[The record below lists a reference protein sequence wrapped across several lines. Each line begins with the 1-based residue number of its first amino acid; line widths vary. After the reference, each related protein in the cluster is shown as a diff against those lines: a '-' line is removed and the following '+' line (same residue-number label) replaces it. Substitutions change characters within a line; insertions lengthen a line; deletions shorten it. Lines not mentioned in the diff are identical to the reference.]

1 MNLSLTIA
9 SLKEAAQVAGIRNKV
24 ARDLE
29 NRYGKGQWDF
39 QTTEKSVI
47 HSMTGKSKVFVAKNN
62 DEIIGTLCLQTKK
75 PWAIDVSYFTKV
87 VQPLYLVDMA
97 VDPQW
102 QQKGIGS
109 YMLREV
115 ISYAVSWPA
124 QAIRLDAYDSNA
136 GAGEFYRKC
145 GYTER
150 GRVVYKGNPL
160 IYFELLL

>member
-1 MNLSLTIA
+1 M
-9 SLKEAAQVAGIRNKV
+9 AA
-24 ARDLE
+24 
-29 NRYGKGQWDF
+29 
-39 QTTEKSVI
+39 
-47 HSMTGKSKVFVAKNN
+47 
-62 DEIIGTLCLQTKK
+62 
-75 PWAIDVSYFTKV
+75 
-87 VQPLYLVDMA
+87 
-97 VDPQW
+97 
-102 QQKGIGS
+102 KGIGS